1 MGVTENVF
9 YWSAAS
15 FLLGVTMTNFVTN
28 IGTCIGMYRRRP
40 SKFYL
45 ALLGVTICS
54 LIDPLCVYVGAAR
67 METDGYL
74 WNVAACIVSLF
85 GLGVFGT
92 LNFVRFWRT
101 CGPALP
107 RLTKLLGIATLIHVS
122 WYWIVVI
129 WWAAW
134 LFSRMSWND
143 MDDLFFAYSLWYV
156 YDSIVNLGVSLAFVL
171 YLRSKL
177 VTHGAP
183 QRPGVQR
190 ALRTVQL
197 SLAVECLFLLVS
209 NVMNAVDKT
218 TDPLWGLS
226 YLGGSIRLRVFCTF
240 LGTIRRIM
248 KNDTA
253 LSTGHTSSGTGSHT
267 GSHGGY
273 VVSTP
278 RTSTPAPNTSTVTS
292 DYKPR
297 MSGKAL
303 LNARANSAR
312 ATIVASVEVGQD
324 SELTVRRSQ

>member
-40 SKFYL
+40 SRFYL

-54 LIDPLCVYVGAAR
+54 LLDPLCVYVGAAR
-67 METDGYL
+67 MDTDGYL

-85 GLGVFGT
+85 GLGLFGT

-107 RLTKLLGIATLIHVS
+107 RLTLLLGVATLTHVL
-122 WYWIVVI
+122 WYYIVVI
-129 WWAAW
+129 WWANW

-156 YDSIVNLGVSLAFVL
+156 YDSIVNLSVSLAFVL

-177 VTHGAP
+177 VTPGAP

-190 ALRTVQL
+190 ALRAVQL

-209 NVMNAVDKT
+209 NIMNAVDKT

-248 KNDTA
+248 QNDTA
-253 LSTGHTSSGTGSHT
+253 LSTGHTSSSTGT

-278 RTSTPAPNTSTVTS
+278 RTSAPAPTTSTVVS

-303 LNARANSAR
+303 LNARANSGR
-312 ATIVASVEVGQD
+312 AVIVASVEVGQD
-324 SELTVRRSQ
+324 SEVMVRRSQ

>member
-1 MGVTENVF
+1 MIQLLLLPTTFPGVPIARSRFPTKPTPAVAPRHDVLPRIPKLQHVPAQIRAAPVTLRGVARFSPRPTERLNHGDVVDQDGQRISIMGVTENVF

-54 LIDPLCVYVGAAR
+54 LLDPLCVYVGAAR
-67 METDGYL
+67 MDTDGYL

-107 RLTKLLGIATLIHVS
+107 RLTKLLGVATLIHVS

-156 YDSIVNLGVSLAFVL
+156 YDSIVNLSVSLAFVL

-226 YLGGSIRLRVFCTF
+226 YLGGVRVW
-240 LGTIRRIM
+240 I
-248 KNDTA
+248 
-253 LSTGHTSSGTGSHT
+253 
-267 GSHGGY
+267 
-273 VVSTP
+273 
-278 RTSTPAPNTSTVTS
+278 
-292 DYKPR
+292 
-297 MSGKAL
+297 
-303 LNARANSAR
+303 
-312 ATIVASVEVGQD
+312 
-324 SELTVRRSQ
+324 